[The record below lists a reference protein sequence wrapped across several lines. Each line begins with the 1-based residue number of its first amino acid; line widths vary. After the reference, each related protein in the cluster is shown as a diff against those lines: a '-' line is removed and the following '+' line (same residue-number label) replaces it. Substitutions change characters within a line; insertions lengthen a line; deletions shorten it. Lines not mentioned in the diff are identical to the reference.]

1 MIGYDVENNTY
12 IYLNLYAHNF
22 IQHPKH
28 SAYFKDICP
37 FSLGYY
43 MNCDTINTKI
53 ISTLL
58 VTMISVYNKKFRLKH
73 IPSGPDGE

>member
-1 MIGYDVENNTY
+1 
-12 IYLNLYAHNF
+12 
-22 IQHPKH
+22 
-28 SAYFKDICP
+28 
-37 FSLGYY
+37 

-58 VTMISVYNKKFRLKH
+58 VTMISVYNKKITLKH

>member
-1 MIGYDVENNTY
+1 MIGYDAENNTY

-43 MNCDTINTKI
+43 MNCDTINTKL

-58 VTMISVYNKKFRLKH
+58 VTMISVYNKKIRLKH
-73 IPSGPDGE
+73 IP

>member
-1 MIGYDVENNTY
+1 
-12 IYLNLYAHNF
+12 
-22 IQHPKH
+22 
-28 SAYFKDICP
+28 
-37 FSLGYY
+37 

-58 VTMISVYNKKFRLKH
+58 VTMIFVYNKKIRLKH

>member
-58 VTMISVYNKKFRLKH
+58 VTMISVYNKKIRLKH